1 MGYHM
6 YPSENKEDIKKPIK
20 KKIIMI
26 MIRQQLAVSF
36 LECPQKLRS
45 STRNL
50 RERF

>member
-20 KKIIMI
+20 KIIII